1 MIEKIKTWFKEHQI
15 LGHLMLIALVFAALT
30 LIAYLAMDW
39 GTRHSARRAVPN
51 FVGLAMEDANH
62 FAERRDLEI
71 IANDS
76 LYVSAYPGGV
86 VLDQHPVEGTIVK
99 PGRKVYVTIS
109 SINQRKAVVPFVAKR
124 TLRQALNL
132 LETAGFTID
141 KIQYVRDMATNYVLA
156 EFVNGVEIVDGSTL
170 QANVGSGVVLR
181 VGVAAKA
188 SAISVPDL
196 SGLTVFEAKN
206 RLWESGLNVGEVL
219 FDVGIPAIERSNAKV
234 YYQSVKPFKMVWY
247 GESVSIRLSINSEA
261 VEESQSENKKLEDA
275 DFKAKAATDTLSVE
289 EQNKLDSITAA
300 KARAVANGA
309 AESQA
314 VTEHQPEAAPQSE
327 SQPQPQSEPQAQT
340 EVKTEPQQ

>member
-30 LIAYLAMDW
+30 LVAYLAMDW
-39 GTRHSARRAVPN
+39 GTRHSARREVPN

-62 FAERRDLEI
+62 FADRCDLEI

-86 VLDQHPVEGTIVK
+86 VLDQHPVEGTVVK

-156 EFVNGVEIVDGSTL
+156 EFVNGQEILDGSTL

-181 VGVAAKA
+181 VGVADKA

-206 RLWESGLNVGEVL
+206 RLWESGLNVGEVA
-219 FDVGIPAIERSNAKV
+219 FDVGIPAIERNNAKV

-247 GESVSIRLSINSEA
+247 GESVSFRLSIDNKT
-261 VEESQSENKKLEDA
+261 VEESQEESKNLQEA
-275 DFKAKAATDTLSVE
+275 DLKAKAATDSLSLE
-289 EQNKLDSITAA
+289 EHNRLDSINAA
-300 KARAVANGA
+300 KARAA
-309 AESQA
+309 AKS
-314 VTEHQPEAAPQSE
+314 EA
-327 SQPQPQSEPQAQT
+327 EPQAVAEPKAEPAPQTEPAPQAEPQT
-340 EVKTEPQQ
+340 EVKSEPQQ